1 MNLMNVRKLQFNQSL
16 TDRLLSAQASHT
28 AESDQRIDN
37 LLEGLVELLPN
48 PNSVWTLNE
57 RVKWLRLAIAIFDLS
72 YKVGDGR
79 DREINIVLDQDSKLL
94 QEEIDVTVPLTDRQ
108 LMRLTRVRASVK
120 EISDCESSRSEA
132 AA

>member
-16 TDRLLSAQASHT
+16 TDRLLSAQASP
-28 AESDQRIDN
+28 ESDHRIDN
-37 LLEGLVELLPN
+37 LLEGLVELLPS

>member
-1 MNLMNVRKLQFNQSL
+1 LRVSL
-16 TDRLLSAQASHT
+16 NCC
-28 AESDQRIDN
+28 RI
-37 LLEGLVELLPN
+37 PR
-48 PNSVWTLNE
+48 TLNE

>member
-28 AESDQRIDN
+28 AESDHRIDN

-108 LMRLTRVRASVK
+108 LMGLTRVRASVK

>member
-1 MNLMNVRKLQFNQSL
+1 MNLMKRRKLQFNQSL

-28 AESDQRIDN
+28 AESDHRIDN

>member
-120 EISDCESSRSEA
+120 EISDCKSERPEA

>member
-28 AESDQRIDN
+28 AESDHRIDN

-108 LMRLTRVRASVK
+108 LRRLKRVRASVK

>member
-28 AESDQRIDN
+28 AESDHRIDN